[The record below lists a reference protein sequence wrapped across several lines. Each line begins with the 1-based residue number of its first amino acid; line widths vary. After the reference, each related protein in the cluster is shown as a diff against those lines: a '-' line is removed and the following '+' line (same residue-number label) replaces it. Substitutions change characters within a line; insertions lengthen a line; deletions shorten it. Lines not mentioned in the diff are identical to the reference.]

1 MPVSV
6 ANDSP
11 TKKSLLPCIK
21 KVSGPLVVKE
31 RRACFISYKEGDRHH
46 PQSRFQKD
54 HLRINR

>member
-1 MPVSV
+1 MPVSL

-21 KVSGPLVVKE
+21 NVSGPLVVKD
-31 RRACFISYKEGDRHH
+31 RRAFLFLDEEGDHHH

-54 HLRINR
+54 RLK

>member
-1 MPVSV
+1 MPVSL

-21 KVSGPLVVKE
+21 NVSGPLVVKE
-31 RRACFISYKEGDRHH
+31 RRAFFISYEEGDHHH

-54 HLRINR
+54 RLK